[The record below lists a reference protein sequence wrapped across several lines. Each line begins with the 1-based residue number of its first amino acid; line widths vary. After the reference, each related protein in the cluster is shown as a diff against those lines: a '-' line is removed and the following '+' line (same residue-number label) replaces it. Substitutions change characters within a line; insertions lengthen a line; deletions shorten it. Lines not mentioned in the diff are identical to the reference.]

1 MRKERENVDNNLQL
15 VELLLSDHRRCKIQ
29 KNWPWR
35 RLRFEPPTVK
45 YRREHCAC
53 RCIMRTLRSERKWR
67 EPCWFPARLSLSC
80 AKRVTNQSASPI
92 DSFPLPPSTMWNHF
106 ECVLLVLIFYL
117 RWAWAPCQKEWVRR
131 VWERFRGHPA
141 ASYPP

>member
-1 MRKERENVDNNLQL
+1 
-15 VELLLSDHRRCKIQ
+15 
-29 KNWPWR
+29 
-35 RLRFEPPTVK
+35 
-45 YRREHCAC
+45 
-53 RCIMRTLRSERKWR
+53 
-67 EPCWFPARLSLSC
+67 LSC